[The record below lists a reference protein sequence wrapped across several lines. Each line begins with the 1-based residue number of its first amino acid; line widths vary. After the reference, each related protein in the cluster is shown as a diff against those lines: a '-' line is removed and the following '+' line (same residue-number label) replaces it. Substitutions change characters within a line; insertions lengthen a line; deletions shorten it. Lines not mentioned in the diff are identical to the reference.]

1 MNINDFKRK
10 IQQKQAEIT
19 KAIHRTLPIKIGR
32 KAADHFQDNFRK
44 GGYVNNGLH
53 PWPQTQRQKAGGDHT
68 YSQYVPLLSARN
80 YLYGSIRYVP
90 GDTTVTVGTSVP
102 YAAVHNRGATITTH
116 PTVTTKMR
124 KFAWR
129 QFFSAKEKKG
139 NHAIK
144 IVVNIV
150 VPNRSQNKRQDNI
163 IIIVLI
169 YGILCNV
176 TLSRFPII
184 TSIMTTVALYFA

>member
-10 IQQKQAEIT
+10 IQEKQAEIT

-53 PWPQTQRQKAGGDHT
+53 PWPQTQRQKAGGDHA
-68 YSQYVPLLSARN
+68 YSQYGPLLSARN

-90 GDTTVTVGTSVP
+90 GDATVTVGTSVP
-102 YAAVHNRGATITTH
+102 YAAVHNQGATITTH
-116 PTVTTKMR
+116 PTVTPKMR

-139 NHAIK
+139 DQSPEASKWKALALTKKEKLDVTARIPQRQFIGPSAELK
-144 IVVNIV
+144 QNI
-150 VPNRSQNKRQDNI
+150 QNTVENEIRNI
-163 IIIVLI
+163 L
-169 YGILCNV
+169 N
-176 TLSRFPII
+176 S
-184 TSIMTTVALYFA
+184 

>member
-1 MNINDFKRK
+1 
-10 IQQKQAEIT
+10 
-19 KAIHRTLPIKIGR
+19 
-32 KAADHFQDNFRK
+32 
-44 GGYVNNGLH
+44 
-53 PWPQTQRQKAGGDHT
+53 
-68 YSQYVPLLSARN
+68 
-80 YLYGSIRYVP
+80 
-90 GDTTVTVGTSVP
+90 
-102 YAAVHNRGATITTH
+102 
-116 PTVTTKMR
+116 MR

-129 QFFSAKEKKG
+129 QFFSAKEKQG

-184 TSIMTTVALYFA
+184 TSIMTTVALYFAWNSGWTDIYAFFLRSVLEKDKKLSGINDKNTHYLSFISDKMITFTPDQMLLSWLKTSKYSRTPVGRKYEAKPSYIFILLLWFIVQRY